1 VKALNNVLRSVLK
14 LLSLPLYGDLFFQ
27 FEFCSMFV
35 AGIEMFEYTTVDISV
50 SPTNYTFVGFVGHI
64 HI

>member
-1 VKALNNVLRSVLK
+1 
-14 LLSLPLYGDLFFQ
+14 
-27 FEFCSMFV
+27 MFV